1 MTKKKTPQ
9 KPKKPQTKIT
19 KPKPKKPQTQIF
31 ERLLGEAHSLSGTQK
46 SGFL

>member
-1 MTKKKTPQ
+1 MTKKKPSQ
-9 KPKKPQTKIT
+9 KPKNPQTKIT
-19 KPKPKKPQTQIF
+19 KPKPKNPKTQIF